1 MAYKIMVDAGHG
13 GYDGGAS
20 YNGRLEKDDTLRLA
34 LAVGEILSEMGYDV
48 EYTRTTDVYD
58 SPVQKARIG
67 NDSNADLFVSIHRN
81 SSPNPNTYKGV
92 QTLVYEDVG
101 IKADLARSV
110 NNELEKVGYR
120 NINVVE
126 RPNLAVLRRTKMPAI
141 LVETGFINNDE
152 DNNRFDSQF
161 DETAMAIA
169 TGIDDVIKA
178 AGLKSSSSDNT
189 ANALNIIDDGR
200 DEMGDSLNDDVVR
213 ENNNTIGD
221 NGLSD
226 ENMSSD
232 ENNYGLSDGSPDENN
247 SRDNIINNENDSQD
261 EEITDNSNYDGYIKD
276 VPTGENDINGNYQL
290 LVGIYRSI
298 GSANYQMNN
307 LINSGYPATIFED
320 EDLFQVR
327 VGNYETIEE
336 ALIAAR
342 ELRDRGYETLIVIG
356 K

>member
-1 MAYKIMVDAGHG
+1 MAYKIIVDAGHG

-34 LAVGEILSEMGYDV
+34 LAVGELLSEMGYDV
-48 EYTRTTDVYD
+48 SYTRTTDVYD

-101 IKADLARSV
+101 LKANLARSV

-141 LVETGFINNDE
+141 LVEAGFINNDE
-152 DNNRFDSQF
+152 DNARFDSQF
-161 DETAMAIA
+161 SETAMAIA

-178 AGLKSSSSDNT
+178 AGLKTEAADKTVNV
-189 ANALNIIDDGR
+189 LNRIDD
-200 DEMGDSLNDDVVR
+200 R
-213 ENNNTIGD
+213 EIVTSKE
-221 NGLSD
+221 NGLSEED
-226 ENMSSD
+226 EPYEED
-232 ENNYGLSDGSPDENN
+232 EL
-247 SRDNIINNENDSQD
+247 Q
-261 EEITDNSNYDGYIKD
+261 TDNKSADEDYKQTENEIVEQDTDLTDNPNYDGYIKD

-290 LVGIYRSI
+290 LVGIYRTQ
-298 GSANYQMNN
+298 GSANYQMNK
-307 LINSGYPATIFED
+307 LINSGYPATIYED
-320 EDLFQVR
+320 EGLYQVR
-327 VGNYETIEE
+327 VGSYDSIEE
-336 ALIAAR
+336 ALTSAR

>member
-81 SSPNPNTYKGV
+81 SSPNPNTYNGV
-92 QTLVYEDVG
+92 QTLVYEDTG
-101 IKADLARSV
+101 LKATLARSV

-141 LVETGFINNDE
+141 LIETGFINNDE
-152 DNNRFDSQF
+152 DNARFDNQF
-161 DETAMAIA
+161 SETAMAIA
-169 TGIDDVIKA
+169 TGIDDVINA
-178 AGLKSSSSDNT
+178 SGLKSDASDNT
-189 ANALNIIDDGR
+189 VNVLNETGNNSDDMTNQIN
-200 DEMGDSLNDDVVR
+200 DMDDPINPINDNMVEPINNDDAR
-213 ENNNTIGD
+213 ED
-221 NGLSD
+221 NS
-226 ENMSSD
+226 
-232 ENNYGLSDGSPDENN
+232 
-247 SRDNIINNENDSQD
+247 
-261 EEITDNSNYDGYIKD
+261 TDNSNYDGYIKD

-290 LVGIYRSI
+290 LVGIYRTA

-307 LINSGYPATIFED
+307 LINSGYLATIFED

-327 VGNYETIEE
+327 VGSYDTIEE

>member
-20 YNGRLEKDDTLRLA
+20 YNGRLEKNDTLALA
-34 LAVGEILSEMGYDV
+34 LAVGEILSGMGYDV

-67 NDSNADLFVSIHRN
+67 NESGADLFLSIHRN

-101 IKADLARSV
+101 LKADLARSV

-152 DNNRFDSQF
+152 DNARFDNQF

-169 TGIDDVIKA
+169 TGIDDVLRA
-178 AGLKSSSSDNT
+178 QGLKTDTKNSTSEYAAKDSSEDISKAVSEKT
-189 ANALNIIDDGR
+189 ISAI
-200 DEMGDSLNDDVVR
+200 
-213 ENNNTIGD
+213 NTIGQQEED
-221 NGLSD
+221 TSDNMNRVPEEEDASDNMNRAPADGDALDDANGL
-226 ENMSSD
+226 E
-232 ENNYGLSDGSPDENN
+232 
-247 SRDNIINNENDSQD
+247 
-261 EEITDNSNYDGYIKD
+261 DNSNYEGYIKD
-276 VPTGENDINGNYQL
+276 VPTGENDNNDNYQL
-290 LVGIYRSI
+290 LVGIYRTM
-298 GSANYQMNN
+298 GSANYQMNA
-307 LINSGYPATIFED
+307 LINAGYDATIYED
-320 EDLFQVR
+320 EGLFQVR
-327 VGNYETIEE
+327 VGSFETIEE
-336 ALIAAR
+336 ALIASR
-342 ELRDRGYETLIVIG
+342 ELRDRGYDTLIVIG
-356 K
+356 KNE

>member
-34 LAVGEILSEMGYDV
+34 LAVGELLSEKGYDV

-81 SSPNPNTYKGV
+81 SSPTPNTYKGV
-92 QTLVYEDVG
+92 QTLVYADVG
-101 IKADLARSV
+101 LKADLARSV

-152 DNNRFDSQF
+152 DNARFDSQF
-161 DETAMAIA
+161 DETANAIA

-178 AGLKSSSSDNT
+178 AGLKSE
-189 ANALNIIDDGR
+189 AQ
-200 DEMGDSLNDDVVR
+200 
-213 ENNNTIGD
+213 NNTVNVINTMDGGEIDTSSTDDLERD
-221 NGLSD
+221 NLIRDNSIVND
-226 ENMSSD
+226 STEEDSIVDDSPED
-232 ENNYGLSDGSPDENN
+232 SSPD
-247 SRDNIINNENDSQD
+247 ND
-261 EEITDNSNYDGYIKD
+261 EPTDNSNYEGYIKD

-290 LVGIYRSI
+290 LVGIYRTL

-307 LINSGYPATIFED
+307 LINTGYPATVFED

-327 VGNYETIEE
+327 TGSYETIEE

>member
-1 MAYKIMVDAGHG
+1 MAYKIKVEAGHG
-13 GYDGGAS
+13 GYAGGAS

-34 LAVGEILSEMGYDV
+34 LAVGELLSEKGYDV

-81 SSPNPNTYKGV
+81 SSPTPNTYKGV

-101 IKADLARSV
+101 LKADLARSV
-110 NNELEKVGYR
+110 NKELEKVGYR

-152 DNNRFDSQF
+152 DNARFDSQF
-161 DETAMAIA
+161 DETANAIA

-178 AGLKSSSSDNT
+178 AGLKSAVMDDDTVNVINTSDGGNDETENLSITDLTEDSSIRNNMALEDLTANDLTEDNSLVDDSVGDNSFVDNQSEDISSDD
-189 ANALNIIDDGR
+189 A
-200 DEMGDSLNDDVVR
+200 S
-213 ENNNTIGD
+213 
-221 NGLSD
+221 
-226 ENMSSD
+226 
-232 ENNYGLSDGSPDENN
+232 
-247 SRDNIINNENDSQD
+247 
-261 EEITDNSNYDGYIKD
+261 TDNSNYDGYIKD
-276 VPTGENDINGNYQL
+276 VPTGENDVNGNYQL
-290 LVGIYRSI
+290 LVGIYRTV

-307 LINSGYPATIFED
+307 LINSGYPAIVYED

-327 VGNYETIEE
+327 TGNYETIEE
-336 ALIAAR
+336 ALIAVR
-342 ELRDRGYETLIVIG
+342 ELQDRGYETLIVIG

>member
-20 YNGRLEKDDTLRLA
+20 YNGRLEKDDTLALA
-34 LAVGEILSEMGYDV
+34 LAVGEILSGMGYDV

-67 NDSNADLFVSIHRN
+67 NDSNANLFLSIHRN
-81 SSPNPNTYKGV
+81 SSPTPNTYKGV

-101 IKADLARSV
+101 LKADLARSV

-152 DNNRFDSQF
+152 DNARFDNQF

-169 TGIDDVIKA
+169 TGIDDVLRA
-178 AGLKSSSSDNT
+178 QGLKTDAQNGVPEYTAKDESKESPVDTVSAINVIGQQEEDASDNM
-189 ANALNIIDDGR
+189 NSEPQSDD
-200 DEMGDSLNDDVVR
+200 MP
-213 ENNNTIGD
+213 D
-221 NGLSD
+221 NVNRTPVD
-226 ENMSSD
+226 ENVSDDMDSS
-232 ENNYGLSDGSPDENN
+232 G
-247 SRDNIINNENDSQD
+247 
-261 EEITDNSNYDGYIKD
+261 DNSNYEGYIKD
-276 VPTGENDINGNYQL
+276 VPTGENDNNGNYQL
-290 LVGIYRSI
+290 LVGIYRTL
-298 GSANYQMNN
+298 GSANYQMNS
-307 LINSGYPATIFED
+307 LINSGYDATVYED
-320 EDLFQVR
+320 EGLFQVR
-327 VGNYETIEE
+327 VGSFETIEE
-336 ALIAAR
+336 ALIKSR

-356 K
+356 KDE